1 MTKNERKEKVHEI
14 VNVYCILF
22 ESLCKSNRNNAF
34 RYYHDYMNKISGVFD
49 LLAYDSTIS
58 LYEFNKLHNE
68 CLDKLELIYNK
79 YK

>member
-1 MTKNERKEKVHEI
+1 MFIAFYLRVHAKVIGIMLLDIIMTIWIK
-14 VNVYCILF
+14 YL
-22 ESLCKSNRNNAF
+22 AF
-34 RYYHDYMNKISGVFD
+34 FD